1 MANLTPLWLGFG
13 RSPRY
18 TVCPAVPTLQTL
30 SSQPGMSPSQMPL
43 HFYASSLQRGAQP
56 LRPNPP
62 LPSRAAVRCWGV
74 LGGCCPLLGGAVAT
88 VRTGHILAFVGSPTH
103 RLTVTHVI
111 SMGEGFLRFKSTI
124 YNLHSNIYITFT
136 VPLLGIVC
144 RGGFIITKMNQRS
157 L

>member
-18 TVCPAVPTLQTL
+18 TVYPAVPTLQTL
-30 SSQPGMSPSQMPL
+30 SSQPSMSPSQIPL
-43 HFYASSLQRGAQP
+43 HFYASSLQGGAQP
-56 LRPNPP
+56 LPPDPPP
-62 LPSRAAVRCWGV
+62 LPGRAAVRCWGV
-74 LGGCCPLLGGAVAT
+74 LWLRCEQDTFWLLW
-88 VRTGHILAFVGSPTH
+88 VRLLTDSPWLTLFLWEKAFW
-103 RLTVTHVI
+103 
-111 SMGEGFLRFKSTI
+111 RFKSTI

-144 RGGFIITKMNQRS
+144 RGGFIITKMNQQS